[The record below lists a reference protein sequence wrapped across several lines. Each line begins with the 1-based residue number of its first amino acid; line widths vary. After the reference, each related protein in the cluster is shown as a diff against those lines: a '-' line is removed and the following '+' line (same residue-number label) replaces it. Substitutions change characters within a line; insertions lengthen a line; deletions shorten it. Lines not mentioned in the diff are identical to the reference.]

1 MSKLLYHRFQSIS
14 DAMVTIC
21 EILTADPEG
30 GAARIPYPLFQELY
44 QYLAEVDGEI
54 PQEHT
59 KSVYNYL
66 AYYV

>member
-1 MSKLLYHRFQSIS
+1 
-14 DAMVTIC
+14 MVTIC